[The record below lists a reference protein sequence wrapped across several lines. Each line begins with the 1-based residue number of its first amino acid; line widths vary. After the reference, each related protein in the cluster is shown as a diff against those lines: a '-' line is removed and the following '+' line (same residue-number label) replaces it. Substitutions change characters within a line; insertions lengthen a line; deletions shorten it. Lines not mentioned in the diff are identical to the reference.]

1 MKKQNNL
8 NNKVLIKYL
17 RDKKMQELNIQQKY
31 SKLDDETKKLIN
43 LVICNELDN
52 ETIKTIKTKQLNNN
66 KQNKDWEL
74 GK

>member
-1 MKKQNNL
+1 MKKQSNL

-74 GK
+74 EK

>member
-1 MKKQNNL
+1 MKKQSNL

>member
-1 MKKQNNL
+1 MKKQSNL

-31 SKLDDETKKLIN
+31 NKLDDETKKLIN